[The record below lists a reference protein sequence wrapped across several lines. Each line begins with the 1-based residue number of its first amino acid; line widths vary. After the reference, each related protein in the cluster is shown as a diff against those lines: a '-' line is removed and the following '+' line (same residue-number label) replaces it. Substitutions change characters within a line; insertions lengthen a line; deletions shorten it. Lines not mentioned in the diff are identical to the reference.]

1 VQGEGTAKLIL
12 TFPSCTGYGPGKRE
26 INGADKFVE
35 FHYIGK
41 GGGLGG
47 RTGDKEKT
55 RRNCGNKKGLVG
67 AESRD
72 K

>member
-1 VQGEGTAKLIL
+1 MQGEGTAKLIL

-26 INGADKFVE
+26 INGPDKFVE
-35 FHYIGK
+35 FHYIER

-55 RRNCGNKKGLVG
+55 TRNCGNKKVLAGV
-67 AESRD
+67 ESRD